1 MSIVRSHI
9 LISIDAN
16 TLLAGAKEVEEVL
29 LRELK
34 ERGLDKEIGVIETG
48 PLGII
53 GKGVI
58 MIVYPEGVYYGNVK
72 PEDIPELVE
81 EHFVKGRPLK
91 RLMLENISIPTVIT
105 KEEVGLTKKQ
115 VRIVLRNSGVI
126 NPESIE
132 EYIAS
137 NGFEGLSKA
146 LTEMTPEDVIKEVK
160 DSGLRGRGGAGFPTG
175 LKWEFTY
182 KAPGTE
188 KYVVCNAD
196 EGEPGTFKD
205 RLILEGDPFRLV
217 EAMAIAGYAV
227 GAQKGYIYIR
237 GEYKLSIER
246 MLKAINSAREYG
258 LLGDNILGTNFSFD
272 IEIRKGAG
280 AYICGEETALIES
293 LEGKRG
299 IPRIK
304 PPYPVSQGLRNK
316 PTLVNNVETLANI
329 PDIIRNGAE
338 WFRKFGTEKCPGTKV
353 YTILGDV
360 VNAGLIEVEM
370 GTSLRDIIF
379 QYGGGIKEGKR
390 FKCALVGGA
399 AGAFLGEEM
408 LDVNMDFE
416 SLKEYK
422 AVLGSGAIL
431 VMNEKACIVDMLKS
445 ILRFF
450 KHESCGRC
458 TPCRVGTKRLVEII
472 NRFAKLEGSEEDIDE
487 MVNISLLMRE
497 TSFCPLGQ
505 SVYLPV
511 TSAIRYFRDEF
522 ISHFKDKYCTS
533 GRCKAKEDIYVKGE
547 V

>member
-1 MSIVRSHI
+1 MSIVRSHV

-16 TLLAGAKEVEEVL
+16 TLLAGAKAVEEAL
-29 LRELK
+29 INELRK
-34 ERGLDKEIGVIETG
+34 RGIDKEVGVIETG

-53 GKGVI
+53 GKGVV
-58 MIVYPEGVYYGNVK
+58 MVVYPEGVYYGNVK

-91 RLMLENISIPTVIT
+91 RLMIEEIT
-105 KEEVGLTKKQ
+105 TPSVVVKEEVGLTKRQ
-115 VRIVLRNSGVI
+115 VRIVLKNSGVI

-137 NGFEGLSKA
+137 DGFDGLTKA
-146 LTEMTPEDVIKEVK
+146 IFEMKPEDVIKVVK

-182 KAPGTE
+182 KIPADE
-188 KYVVCNAD
+188 KYVICNAD

-205 RLILEGDPFRLV
+205 RLILEGDPYRIV
-217 EAMAIAGYAV
+217 EAMTIAGYAV
-227 GAQKGYIYIR
+227 GAKKGYIYIR
-237 GEYKLSIER
+237 GEYKLSIDR
-246 MLKAINSAREYG
+246 MQKAIQTAKDYG
-258 LLGDNILGTNFSFD
+258 LLGDNILGSNFSFD
-272 IEIRKGAG
+272 IEVRKGAG

-299 IPRIK
+299 VPRIK

-316 PTLVNNVETLANI
+316 PTVVNNVETLANI
-329 PDIIRNGAE
+329 PDIVRNGAE
-338 WFRKFGTEKCPGTKV
+338 WFRQFGTEKCPGTKV

-360 VNAGLIEVEM
+360 INAGLIEVEM
-370 GTSLRDIIF
+370 GTPLREIIF
-379 QYGGGIKEGKR
+379 QYGGGIKDGKK

-408 LDVNMDFE
+408 LDVKMDFE
-416 SLKEYK
+416 NLKEYK

-431 VMNEKACIVDMLKS
+431 VMNETACIVDMLKS

-450 KHESCGRC
+450 EHESCGRC

-472 NRFAKLEGSEEDIDE
+472 NRFANLEGSKEDIDE
-487 MVNISLLMRE
+487 MVNISLVMKD

-505 SVYLPV
+505 SVHLPV
-511 TSAIRYFRDEF
+511 VSAIRYFKDEF
-522 ISHFKDKYCTS
+522 INHFKEKYCVANRC
-533 GRCKAKEDIYVKGE
+533 GRKVG
-547 V
+547 VLS

>member
-1 MSIVRSHI
+1 
-9 LISIDAN
+9 
-16 TLLAGAKEVEEVL
+16 VEEAL
-29 LRELK
+29 IRELK
-34 ERGLDKEIGVIETG
+34 QRGLDKEIAVIETG

-53 GKGVI
+53 GKGVV
-58 MIVYPEGVYYGNVK
+58 MVVYPEGIYYGNVK
-72 PEDIPELVE
+72 LEDVPELVE
-81 EHFVKGRPLK
+81 EHFIKGRPLK
-91 RLMLENISIPTVIT
+91 RLMIEGVS
-105 KEEVGLTKKQ
+105 GLTRRQ

-132 EYIAS
+132 EYIA
-137 NGFEGLSKA
+137 NGGFEGLSKA
-146 LTEMTPEDVIKEVK
+146 LSEMTPEDVIKEIK
-160 DSGLRGRGGAGFPTG
+160 ESGLRGRGGAGFPAG

-182 KAPGTE
+182 KIPSDE

-205 RLILEGDPFRLV
+205 RLILEGDPFRIV
-217 EAMAIAGYAV
+217 EAMTIAGYAV
-227 GAQKGYIYIR
+227 GAKKGYIYIR

-246 MLKAINSAREYG
+246 MQKAINTAREYG
-258 LLGDNILGTNFSFD
+258 LLGENILGTNFSFD
-272 IEIRKGAG
+272 IEVRKGAG

-316 PTLVNNVETLANI
+316 PTVVNNVETLANV
-329 PDIIRNGAE
+329 PDIIRNGAK
-338 WFRKFGTEKCPGTKV
+338 WFRQFGTEKCPGTKV

-370 GTSLRDIIF
+370 GTPLRDIIF
-379 QYGGGIKEGKR
+379 QYGGGIKNGGK

-408 LDVNMDFE
+408 LDVKMDFE
-416 SLKEYK
+416 NLKEYK

-431 VMNEKACIVDMLKS
+431 VMSDGACIVDMLKS

-472 NRFAKLEGSEEDIDE
+472 ERFASLEGTEEDLDE
-487 MVNISLLMRE
+487 MVNISLVMKD

-511 TSAIRYFRDEF
+511 SSAVKYFREEF
-522 ISHFKDKYCTS
+522 VSHFKDKYCVS
-533 GRCKAKEDIYVKGE
+533 GRCKPRLSLVGE
-547 V
+547 A